1 MRDKRDDVILNMNSQ
16 VLKLTEMLTNLIADP
31 NKAKDVDVSQFAVTR
46 RSQTETQGQQGK

>member
-1 MRDKRDDVILNMNSQ
+1 MNSQ
-16 VLKLTEMLTNLIADP
+16 VLKLTEMLMNLIADP